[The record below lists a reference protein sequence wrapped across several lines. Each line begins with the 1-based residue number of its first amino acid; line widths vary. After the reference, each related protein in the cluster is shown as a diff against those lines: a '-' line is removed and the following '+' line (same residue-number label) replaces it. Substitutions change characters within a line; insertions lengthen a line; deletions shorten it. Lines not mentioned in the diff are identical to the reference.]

1 MSWIMVMMNRY
12 FCQSCGMPLSEGVLG
27 TNGDGSANEEY
38 CVYCYRD
45 GKFTQ
50 DFTMEEMV
58 DFCVKFVDQMNA
70 ASGTNYT
77 AEEARELMM
86 QYFPSLKRWRK

>member
-1 MSWIMVMMNRY
+1 MEK

-27 TNGDGSANEEY
+27 TNVDGSVNEEY
-38 CVYCYRD
+38 CIYCYKD

-77 AEEARELMM
+77 PEQARELMM
-86 QYFPSLKRWRK
+86 QYFPSLKRWKK

>member
-1 MSWIMVMMNRY
+1 MEK

-27 TNGDGSANEEY
+27 TNVDGSANEEY
-38 CVYCYRD
+38 CYKD

-77 AEEARELMM
+77 PEQARELMM

>member
-1 MSWIMVMMNRY
+1 MEK

-27 TNGDGSANEEY
+27 TNVDGSANEEY
-38 CVYCYRD
+38 CIYCYKG

-50 DFTMEEMV
+50 DFTMGEMV

-77 AEEARELMM
+77 PEQARELMM
-86 QYFPSLKRWRK
+86 QYFPSLKRWKK

>member
-1 MSWIMVMMNRY
+1 MEK

-27 TNGDGSANEEY
+27 TNVDGSANEEY
-38 CVYCYRD
+38 CIYCYKG

-58 DFCVKFVDQMNA
+58 DFCGKFVDQMNA

-77 AEEARELMM
+77 PEQARELMM
-86 QYFPSLKRWRK
+86 QYFPSLKRWKK

>member
-1 MSWIMVMMNRY
+1 
-12 FCQSCGMPLSEGVLG
+12 MPLSEGVLG
-27 TNGDGSANEEY
+27 TNVDGSANKEY
-38 CVYCYRD
+38 CIYCYKD

-58 DFCVKFVDQMNA
+58 GFCVKFVDQMNA

-77 AEEARELMM
+77 PEQARELMM
-86 QYFPSLKRWRK
+86 QYFPSLKRWKK

>member
-1 MSWIMVMMNRY
+1 
-12 FCQSCGMPLSEGVLG
+12 MPLSEGVLG
-27 TNGDGSANEEY
+27 TNVDGSANEEY
-38 CVYCYRD
+38 CIYCYKD

-77 AEEARELMM
+77 PEQARELMM
-86 QYFPSLKRWRK
+86 QYFPSLKRWKK

>member
-1 MSWIMVMMNRY
+1 MEK
-12 FCQSCGMPLSEGVLG
+12 FCQSCGMPLREGVLG
-27 TNGDGSANEEY
+27 TNVDSSANEEY
-38 CVYCYRD
+38 CIYCYKG

-77 AEEARELMM
+77 PEQARELMM
-86 QYFPSLKRWRK
+86 QYFPSLKRWKK